1 MLRGLGK
8 QLWFASVV
16 QRLFLKTNSLRT
28 LEGGG
33 GGGRDEEKE
42 SEAKTYTR
50 ADLRCTNEE
59 EEDQIK
65 QEVVEEAVVHK
76 THISKAESWW

>member
-1 MLRGLGK
+1 MCKG
-8 QLWFASVV
+8 SSS
-16 QRLFLKTNSLRT
+16 KTNSLRT
-28 LEGGG
+28 LEGGGG

-50 ADLRCTNEE
+50 ADLRCTNDE

-76 THISKAESWW
+76 SRISKAESWR

>member
-1 MLRGLGK
+1 MLCK
-8 QLWFASVV
+8 DSSS
-16 QRLFLKTNSLRT
+16 KTNSLRT

-33 GGGRDEEKE
+33 DGGEEEKA

-50 ADLRCTNEE
+50 ADLRCTDD

-76 THISKAESWW
+76 NRMSKAESWR

>member
-1 MLRGLGK
+1 MRALCK
-8 QLWFASVV
+8 DSSS
-16 QRLFLKTNSLRT
+16 KTNSLRT

-33 GGGRDEEKE
+33 GGGEEEKA

-50 ADLRCTNEE
+50 ADLRCTDDE

-76 THISKAESWW
+76 TRISKAESWR

>member
-33 GGGRDEEKE
+33 GSGRDEEKE

-50 ADLRCTNEE
+50 ADLRCTND

-76 THISKAESWW
+76 NRISKAESWR

>member
-1 MLRGLGK
+1 MVLRPLCK
-8 QLWFASVV
+8 DSSS
-16 QRLFLKTNSLRT
+16 KTNSLRT
-28 LEGGG
+28 LEGGGG

-76 THISKAESWW
+76 NRISKAESWR